1 MKYEI
6 FTECLMTKSWENT
19 IQEIKVWMGKKY
31 ETVEKVLTG
40 FIESR
45 AEIIGKFHNA
55 SQGEENF
62 LNIL

>member
-1 MKYEI
+1 
-6 FTECLMTKSWENT
+6 MTKSWENT